1 MGGRD
6 GTRERLVRA
15 GGELALSLELP
26 RVFAGVTTA
35 AVAERAGVT
44 TGSFFHHFPTTAAF
58 VDAVCR
64 AWMED
69 RQPTRDS
76 VDEMVE
82 ALEHADLAEIVEGS
96 LREVWSVA
104 ATDRAWHDRVRGQM
118 VLFSHHDRPLAEPVD
133 GLRTAGDLLGET
145 YRRRTEDAVAGW
157 ADLLHRTGLRMA
169 EPHTLEHMSVAM
181 TALMTGLQI
190 RRAVDPDAVDDELF
204 ARVGTLLSA
213 AMTTRAGPGPSPA
226 ILPGALA
233 GDEEDEGRSPQAR
246 AGARRRRDT
255 RRRIAEA
262 ATGRFPRGWED
273 VSGSD
278 VAEWSDVSTQTVFN
292 VFRSVRAVA
301 ATTFA
306 RHLPELERAAA
317 IHRDDDPRE
326 ALHDTLR
333 ALARLA
339 GADPEPARALLG
351 ERLEATLHHG
361 AELGEHD
368 IRREVP
374 LIAVLLPLL
383 GRLDLGDLDPAD
395 VAGSLINFTIAQ
407 AVPRPGRAEET
418 AGLAMRLLPATAA
431 ADPAAVAVADPAAD
445 PAAVAVADPAPP
457 VT

>member
-1 MGGRD
+1 M
-6 GTRERLVRA
+6 RA
-15 GGELALSLELP
+15 GRELALSMELP
-26 RVFAGVTTA
+26 KVFAGVTTA
-35 AVAERAGVT
+35 AAAERAGVT
-44 TGSFFHHFPTTAAF
+44 TGSFFHHFPTVATF

-64 AWMED
+64 SWMEE
-69 RQPTRDS
+69 RQPTADS

-82 ALEHADLAEIVEGS
+82 ALEHADLEEIVRGA
-96 LREVWSVA
+96 LAEVWGVA
-104 ATDRAWHDRVRGQM
+104 ITDTNWQDRVRGQM
-118 VLFSHHDRPLAEPVD
+118 VLFSHHDRPLSDPVD

-157 ADLLHRTGLRMA
+157 ADLLHRTGLVME
-169 EPHTLEHMSVAM
+169 EPNTLEHLSVAM
-181 TALMTGLQI
+181 TALMTGLQV
-190 RRAVDPDAVDDELF
+190 RHAVDPDAVDDELF
-204 ARVGTLLSA
+204 ARIGTLLSA
-213 AMTTRAGPGPSPA
+213 AMTTRASPGPTRPQ
-226 ILPGALA
+226 LPEVLA
-233 GDEEDEGRSPQAR
+233 GPEDDPHRSPQAR

-255 RRRIAEA
+255 RRRITEA
-262 ATGRFPRGWED
+262 ATGRFRSGWED

-317 IHRDDDPRE
+317 AHRRDDPRE

-339 GADPEPARALLG
+339 AADPEPARALVG

-361 AELGEHD
+361 AELAEND
-368 IRREVP
+368 VRVEVP
-374 LIAVLLPLL
+374 LIAVLLPMLEQ
-383 GRLDLGDLDPAD
+383 LDLGGADPAD
-395 VAGSLINFTIAQ
+395 VAGSLVNFTIAQ

-418 AGLAMRLLPATAA
+418 AGLAMRLLPGPATV
-431 ADPAAVAVADPAAD
+431 VAGT
-445 PAAVAVADPAPP
+445 PP